1 MSKNNVTQSINNK
14 HTEDNSNQIRQSISA
29 KHRFEANHN
38 YFVISIYAL
47 SVIILSALAIYLIWH
62 FNIISG
68 HISNFLRIASD
79 FIIAFFIA
87 YFINPIVKLIYKY
100 VFVKLIKIKKH
111 QPRSSCAYKIGTSNA
126 RSGVRTLDT
135 LIKSQV
141 LYQLS

>member
-68 HISNFLRIASD
+68 IMYGISF
-79 FIIAFFIA
+79 
-87 YFINPIVKLIYKY
+87 
-100 VFVKLIKIKKH
+100 
-111 QPRSSCAYKIGTSNA
+111 IGTLFDDKINITEKLNDLKVSTHY
-126 RSGVRTLDT
+126 TL
-135 LIKSQV
+135 
-141 LYQLS
+141 